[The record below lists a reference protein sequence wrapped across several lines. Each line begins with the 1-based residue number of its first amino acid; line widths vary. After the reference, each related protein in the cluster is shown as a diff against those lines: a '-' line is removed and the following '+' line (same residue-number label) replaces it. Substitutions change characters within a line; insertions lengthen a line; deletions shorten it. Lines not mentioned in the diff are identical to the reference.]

1 MITEDSFSEFFL
13 GVETVVSVV
22 VVVVVVAVVDDDDD
36 DIPRVVI
43 VVVDVEGE
51 KTGSLESEVGDPEG

>member
-13 GVETVVSVV
+13 GVETVV

-36 DIPRVVI
+36 DIPLVVI